1 MTRQVPVKVGVGRG
15 QHPDRTVH
23 VPASGKSERLPAEQ
37 PLPIVTQPEEPKSGC
52 QTLGAANLL
61 TIKDLGR
68 WESLE
73 MVQRYTRSVSFQ
85 DSMRFY
91 RAPLS

>member
-1 MTRQVPVKVGVGRG
+1 MAELIRYHECALTVSLPGPMSSVNTILNTERHRRPVGHTWRG
-15 QHPDRTVH
+15 
-23 VPASGKSERLPAEQ
+23 KRL
-37 PLPIVTQPEEPKSGC
+37 G
-52 QTLGAANLL
+52 QTTTKG
-61 TIKDLGR
+61 LGR

-91 RAPLS
+91 KALLL